1 MVGHALALELV
12 QTFLTARFS
21 GEERHR
27 RRLAKVTELEQT
39 SGATSYAKDAGIPQ
53 WTEGE
58 AMDAWR
64 NEGDPN

>member
-1 MVGHALALELV
+1 VR
-12 QTFLTARFS
+12 TFLSSHFS
-21 GEERHR
+21 GAERHN
-27 RRLAKVTELEQT
+27 RRLAKVAALEQNACMT
-39 SGATSYAKDAGIPQ
+39 FHTGNALIPP